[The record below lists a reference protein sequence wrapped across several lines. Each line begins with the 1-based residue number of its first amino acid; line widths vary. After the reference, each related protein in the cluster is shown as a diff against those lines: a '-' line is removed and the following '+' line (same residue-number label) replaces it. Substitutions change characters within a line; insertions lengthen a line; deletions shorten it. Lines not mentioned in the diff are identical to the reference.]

1 MSRKTKVIN
10 SSKFLNVITL
20 LLERQEKLLQH
31 INDLEEYVEILE
43 GINDFENGETF
54 IDFTPDEEFIQALE
68 EGLTVEQKDKVNF
81 HKLLEEMFSLV
92 RKYGTE
98 VPIDELVES
107 DLVLPEPDIT
117 LQEAEE
123 MFTGEGLVP
132 D

>member
-10 SSKFLNVITL
+10 NSKFLNVITL

-68 EGLTVEQKDKVNF
+68 EGLTVEQKDKVE
-81 HKLLEEMFSLV
+81 KLKKRKEE
-92 RKYGTE
+92 KE
-98 VPIDELVES
+98 KEKDEPIHSMDDILKIFDDE
-107 DLVLPEPDIT
+107 DKD
-117 LQEAEE
+117 
-123 MFTGEGLVP
+123 G
-132 D
+132 